1 MPGSS
6 ARVAAPLLRR
16 LVGLAALFAAL
27 FAASPPA
34 SAQVKVIISG
44 GFTAAYR
51 ELLPQ
56 FEKETGMT
64 VTTTSG
70 GSVGNGPNTIGGQI
84 RRGVP
89 ADVVILAREGLRD
102 LIAEGRTVPGTDRDL
117 GRSIIGM
124 VVRAGAPK
132 PDISTVERFKQA
144 LLAAKTVA
152 VPGSTGGLYL
162 LNEVLPRLGIA
173 DKLTIRVTARGS
185 ESAELVASGEAN
197 LAIQPASELLHVA
210 GVEFVGPLP
219 LGVQLVQVFAGG
231 VVVGSKN
238 ARMAKQLIAFLASD
252 RASTALS
259 ANGMER
265 PPAR

>member
-1 MPGSS
+1 MSGSS
-6 ARVAAPLLRR
+6 QGA
-16 LVGLAALFAAL
+16 
-27 FAASPPA
+27 
-34 SAQVKVIISG
+34 
-44 GFTAAYR
+44 
-51 ELLPQ
+51 
-56 FEKETGMT
+56 
-64 VTTTSG
+64 
-70 GSVGNGPNTIGGQI
+70 GPETIGAQLA
-84 RRGVP
+84 RGVS
-89 ADVVILAREGLRD
+89 ADVVILSREGLQD
-102 LIAEGRTVPGTDRDL
+102 LTGAGRIVAGTYAELAQTPL
-117 GRSIIGM
+117 GLAIRI
-124 VVRAGAPK
+124 GAPK